1 LSEPKSWRVS
11 VISSGEIPLETK
23 LAEGKGKARA
33 GQLLR
38 MLDIPADRSLGF
50 GVFDSGGSEGDA
62 GALARAIRSAAG
74 KAYGTA
80 GPEFV
85 RRLVTEGVT
94 GDDVRARVAVFVA
107 AECPAGADSQV
118 ERVAHRLGLFAVAGE
133 LATAFDLTGWREGE
147 ARKAAAWALRA
158 WLGNRGG
165 VEPAEVRAVIEQ
177 VRLYFVQYGDSRF
190 DLLDDP
196 DAKPSP
202 NRAGWLKG
210 EGEDREW
217 LIPPETW
224 KSEICAGHD
233 AVFAARTLHERG
245 VLERVSGSFQSVRKI
260 GGLNTRVY
268 VVNARI
274 LAGGDHVA

>member
-1 LSEPKSWRVS
+1 VL
-11 VISSGEIPLETK
+11 VISSGEIPLEAK
-23 LAEGKGKARA
+23 MAEGKGKARA

-50 GVFDSGGSEGDA
+50 GVFDNGGSEGDA
-62 GALARAIRSAAG
+62 GALARAIKSAAG

-85 RRLVTEGVT
+85 RRILAESVN
-94 GDDVRARVAVFVA
+94 GDDVRQMVAGFVRD
-107 AECPAGADSQV
+107 ECPAGADGQV
-118 ERVAHRLGLFAVAGE
+118 ERVAHRVGLFAAAGE
-133 LATAFDLTGWREGE
+133 LATAFGLTGWREGE
-147 ARKAAAWALRA
+147 ARKAAAWALKA

-165 VEPAEVRAVIEQ
+165 VEPAEVRAVIWQ
-177 VRLYFVQYGDSRF
+177 VRLYFEQYGDSRF
-190 DLLDDP
+190 DLLDDGP
-196 DAKPSP
+196 GARRSP
-202 NRAGWLKG
+202 NRAGWRKG

-224 KSEICAGHD
+224 RSEICAGHD

-245 VLERVSGSFQSVRKI
+245 MLERVSNSFQSVRKI
-260 GGLNTRVY
+260 DGQNMRVY